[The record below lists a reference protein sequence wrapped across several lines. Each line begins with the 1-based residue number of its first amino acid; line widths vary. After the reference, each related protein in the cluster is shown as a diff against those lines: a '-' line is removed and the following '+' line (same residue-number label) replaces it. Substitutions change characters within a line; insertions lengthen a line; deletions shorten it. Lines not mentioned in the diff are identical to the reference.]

1 MLKGTP
7 LNEPSIVKLPEY
19 ELPDAFRGEIDGKG
33 LEEGATID
41 NMDPSRPF
49 LVLNVFDW
57 DKVDEWIALKT
68 AWIAK
73 RLKNDIIIPDPVPQ
87 IGRDAFFDITPRL
100 TTVLE
105 KDSVRC
111 FLPLFVQCESIMTYQ
126 CAITSETLTHMVRHN
141 ALRCAKVVLE
151 GKAAELRSNVRTASD
166 AGIQGLLPLDVAVE
180 NACMHKYLEDNLS
193 PTPMQYH
200 EDYIY
205 KLIHLLCL
213 PEMKVF
219 LDTIRL
225 LAEKT
230 DNLVDELW
238 NYMKNG
244 KLVQT
249 AVLLLAAQKHIR
261 KIKPDGFC
269 IITHHLF
276 KEYANSLRCAKGD
289 TGEAQKQLEERE
301 ALLSCKSELFSIILL
316 AGEALDNYIQAHS
329 EVSHAEVL
337 ARVSSILKEFG
348 FCPKEK
354 CIDNIKLSPYMYGT
368 SYCDIF
374 HKGCE

>member
-1 MLKGTP
+1 
-7 LNEPSIVKLPEY
+7 
-19 ELPDAFRGEIDGKG
+19 
-33 LEEGATID
+33 
-41 NMDPSRPF
+41 MDPSRPF

-151 GKAAELRSNVRTASD
+151 GKAAELRCKHANPNCMNPYGYFALHEAAERFSADMTKLLFRHGASANVRTASD

-329 EVSHAEVL
+329 EVL
-337 ARVSSILKEFG
+337 IG
-348 FCPKEK
+348 
-354 CIDNIKLSPYMYGT
+354 M
-368 SYCDIF
+368 
-374 HKGCE
+374 